1 MDLQLRELLHI
12 AGEKTTTIHEN
23 KEQEFEGALVGHQLP
38 LQPALVGQK
47 RRFHAQQ
54 RQGLPKWLP
63 NASRYA
69 LFRSAVVA
77 SSGNNPVLRW
87 QPPIA
92 SAQSLKLTLLN
103 RQHLQ
108 GAPNRLVK
116 VTLRAKK
123 THCGR
128 PALHDV
134 RVAVNEDTGPKVH
147 FARCISFMRDAEARH
162 YVALRWY
169 LQTTEGS
176 VADRNTGLV
185 RLKLAPEHLTRSYSV
200 MPIECILNGACIL
213 PCGSFL
219 YVVQSP
225 REEAAYRNANTD

>member
-1 MDLQLRELLHI
+1 MDMQLRELLHI
-12 AGEKTTTIHEN
+12 AGEKAVTIHEN
-23 KEQEFEGALVGHQLP
+23 LEQTFEGALVGHQLP
-38 LQPALVGQK
+38 VQPALVGLK
-47 RRFHAQQ
+47 RRFHALEQ
-54 RQGLPKWLP
+54 QGLPKWLP

-69 LFRSAVVA
+69 LYRSALVA
-77 SSGNNPVLRW
+77 SSGVNPVLKW
-87 QPPIA
+87 DPPIVA
-92 SAQSLKLTLLN
+92 AQSLKQTLQN
-103 RQHLQ
+103 RQHLP
-108 GAPNRLVK
+108 GIPNRLVK

-123 THCGR
+123 TYYGR

-147 FARCISFMRDAEARH
+147 FARCVSFMRDAAGRH
-162 YVALRWY
+162 FVALRWY

-219 YVVQSP
+219 YAVQSP